1 MSERIIPGVAFA
13 EDGEGLIGTPSPGA
27 VGVLLVGTAC
37 KGPLTP
43 QFFGTDQLPDLL
55 EMYGPPDPYA
65 YKSPVGL
72 EPKAELT
79 LSRSAIEI
87 FTGGPPPGGLWCV
100 RVAESDVVTGVGN
113 AITVS
118 DFSSADTPIASG
130 SVVPASWVVTVDPD
144 ASNLAVGDRIVLS
157 SATQPTMD
165 GEYWVKTVT
174 AGTSFE
180 VYPIGDATGFG
191 VTASDVAGQGYSPV
205 ADGVIKFTAKY
216 PGQWYNNP
224 QLEYAPFQ
232 DVLGQVH
239 GAVDTLRIKVPS
251 NEFYDSYLEA
261 GTSDKS
267 QNRWYSETIE
277 IQFNELGATARPTIA
292 SIVTALNANET
303 ISRYWSVVWTGTA
316 GGDEYIDTTVGFV
329 DIFLDADVGGTNWAA
344 SETAVVAV
352 TAVRSALSLLSVKTG
367 RILVIGGCDESVLSG
382 GYITEGITHVKAASI
397 TGADQERIFIFGT
410 GNYSTEALLVA
421 AFEASPYPSGEERV
435 VHVTPGI
442 NVANPYFGKIYGDDG
457 ASAPN
462 TIADINE
469 TVDYSGGYAAAR
481 VAGVVASF
489 APDDT
494 ALNKGVGATELEY
507 EFARSTLKRAIN
519 KSFTVLAKGLDQSFV
534 IRRALTSAGATD
546 PFYQISTR
554 LAVDDIRYALRLT
567 LQGFIGRKNTPRV
580 LQVMNSKAAS
590 VMDGYVSREIINTDY
605 EIEVSSTR
613 DQQIIGVVKVLI
625 RFQVVFYIE
634 FIEVNL
640 VLE

>member
-1 MSERIIPGVAFA
+1 MTERIIPGVTFA
-13 EDGEGLIGTPSPGA
+13 EDGEGLIGIPSPGA

-43 QFFGTDQLPDLL
+43 QFFGTDQLPDLI
-55 EMYGPPDPYA
+55 EMYGPPDPYS
-65 YKSPVGL
+65 YKAPVGL

-100 RVAESDVVTGVGN
+100 RVAESDVVTGIGN
-113 AITVS
+113 AILVS
-118 DFSSADTPIASG
+118 DYSSADTPLASG
-130 SVVPASWVVTVDPD
+130 VVAPTSWVVTVDPT
-144 ASNLAVGDRIVLS
+144 AGPTVAGDRVVLS

-165 GEYWVKTVT
+165 GEYWVQSTN
-174 AGTSFE
+174 GSTSLT
-180 VYPIGDATGFG
+180 VYPVGDALGFG
-191 VTASDVAGQGYSPV
+191 VTASDVAVQGYSPA
-205 ADGVIKFTAKY
+205 ADGILRFTAKY

-232 DVLGQVH
+232 DVLGVVH
-239 GAVDTLRIKVPS
+239 GGVDVLRIKVPS
-251 NEFYDSYLEA
+251 NEFYDSYLKSGSE
-261 GTSDKS
+261 KS

-277 IQFNELGATARPTIA
+277 IQFNELGATGRPAIA
-292 SIVTALNANET
+292 DIVTALNANET
-303 ISRYWSVVWTGTA
+303 ISKYWSVTWTGTA
-316 GGDEYIDTTVGFV
+316 GGDEYIDATSGFT
-329 DIFLDADVGGTNWAA
+329 DIFLDADVGGTNWAS

-352 TAVRSALSLLSVKTG
+352 TAVRSALSLLLVKAG
-367 RILVIGGCDESVLSG
+367 RILVIGGCDESILSG
-382 GYITEGITHVKAASI
+382 GYITEGISHVKAASI
-397 TGADQERIFIFGT
+397 TGADQERIFVFGT
-410 GNYSTEALLVA
+410 GNYSTEALLIA

-435 VHVTPGI
+435 VHVTPGVV
-442 NVANPYFGKIYGDDG
+442 VANTYFGKIYGDDG

-469 TVDYSGGYAAAR
+469 TVDLSGGYAAAR
-481 VAGVVASF
+481 VAGVLASF

-494 ALNKGVGATELEY
+494 GLNKGVGATELEY

-519 KSFTVLAKGLDQSFV
+519 KSFTVLAKGFDGSFV

-554 LAVDDIRYALRLT
+554 LAVDDIRYALRSV

-580 LQVMNSKAAS
+580 LQTMNSKAVS
-590 VMDGYVSREIINTDY
+590 VMDGYVSREIINADY

-640 VLE
+640 ILE